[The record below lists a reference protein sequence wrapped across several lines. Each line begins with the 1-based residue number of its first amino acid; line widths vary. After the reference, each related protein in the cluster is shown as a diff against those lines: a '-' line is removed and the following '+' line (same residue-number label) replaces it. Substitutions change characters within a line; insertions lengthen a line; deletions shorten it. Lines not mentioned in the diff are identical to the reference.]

1 MQWERVSE
9 TQRIEKIRE
18 YRDSP
23 WSPSKA
29 KRQPGFDQSQLFHPS
44 ILGSGR
50 MRSLRQAPGSFD
62 APARDC
68 RKHFATGCCLR
79 FVKQV
84 LERICLRHGDP
95 FKTRAEVFYG
105 DLCNS

>member
-29 KRQPGFDQSQLFHPS
+29 KRQPGFDQSQVFHPS
-44 ILGSGR
+44 TLGRGQA
-50 MRSLRQAPGSFD
+50 RSLRQAPGSSTHR
-62 APARDC
+62 PATVGSTSPPAAACDLS
-68 RKHFATGCCLR
+68 RKF
-79 FVKQV
+79 
-84 LERICLRHGDP
+84 
-95 FKTRAEVFYG
+95 
-105 DLCNS
+105 